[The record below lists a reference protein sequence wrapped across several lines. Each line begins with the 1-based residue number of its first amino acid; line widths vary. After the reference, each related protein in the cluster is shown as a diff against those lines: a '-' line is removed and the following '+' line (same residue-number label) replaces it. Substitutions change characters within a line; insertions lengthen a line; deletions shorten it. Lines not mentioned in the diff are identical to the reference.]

1 MNKFLRGKKNLFFTN
16 HNKKYFKIF
25 VEFAHQNYK
34 YWVRNVNQDVKV
46 ALGAPLLHRDDN
58 GNFHVNF
65 DPKINEI
72 TRTAKYFERIGEEY
86 DVMDWNI

>member
-1 MNKFLRGKKNLFFTN
+1 MVIINNIYQYLSIYYILTHLLLNFIFN
-16 HNKKYFKIF
+16 KIF
-25 VEFAHQNYK
+25 K
-34 YWVRNVNQDVKV
+34 
-46 ALGAPLLHRDDN
+46 

-86 DVMDWNI
+86 QAKD